1 MASLFSPFRRSYNYM
16 YRSAHEYP
24 AIFYSV
30 VLGCLGPIL
39 VVTVP
44 PIRERL
50 GYTRRGEE
58 IPTSYPLAR
67 RARRPVQG
75 YDDE

>member
-1 MASLFSPFRRSYNYM
+1 MASLFSPFRRTYNFM
-16 YRSAHEYP
+16 YRSAHEQP

-30 VLGCLGPIL
+30 ILGTLGPLL

-50 GYTRRGEE
+50 GYAPREE
-58 IPTSYPLAR
+58 IPTSYPLPK
-67 RARRPVQG
+67 RARRQVTG